1 MEVAIDGRLMNIAD
15 MSWLNEVRKIVSK
28 ITSRPSHAKDAQ
40 PISDTAPGKEVTL
53 FRQID
58 ELIGLIKGV
67 MADGA
72 VHQSEVEFL
81 VKWLE
86 KNKDTLD
93 QWPAV
98 AIFPRLKA
106 ALSDGNLDSEEEKE
120 IRDLLHA
127 ALEQNAIRE
136 AKDAASIPYT
146 IPVPEIQFAN
156 RTFCF
161 TGKFQSGSRPWCVS
175 QIIARGGMAASKLT
189 QNVNYLI
196 VGEINSGSWTN
207 GKHGRKIG
215 KAIKYRDAGAKIA
228 ILSEQH
234 WFEQLKQS
242 RPNSFS

>member
-1 MEVAIDGRLMNIAD
+1 MSIAD
-15 MSWLNEVRKIVSK
+15 ISWLNELRKIVSK
-28 ITSRPSHAKDAQ
+28 FASRQTYLKEDQILAVDPNRDA
-40 PISDTAPGKEVTL
+40 AV
-53 FRQID
+53 FRQIE

-72 VHQSEVEFL
+72 VHQSEAEFL

-106 ALSDGNLDSEEEKE
+106 ALSDGNLDNEEEKE
-120 IRDLLHA
+120 IRELLHA
-127 ALEQNAIRE
+127 ALEQNSKRE
-136 AKDAASIPYT
+136 ASDTAIPYT
-146 IPVPEIQFAN
+146 TPVPEIQFAN

-175 QIIARGGMAASKLT
+175 QIIARGGIAASKLT

-196 VGEINSGSWTN
+196 VGEINSGSWMN
-207 GKHGRKIG
+207 AKHGRKIG
-215 KAIKYRDAGAKIA
+215 KAIKYRESGAKIA
-228 ILSEQH
+228 ILSEET
-234 WFEQLKQS
+234 WFEQLRQS
-242 RPNSFS
+242 RPNSYSEA

>member
-1 MEVAIDGRLMNIAD
+1 MAAAIDGRLMSIAE

-28 ITSRPSHAKDAQ
+28 FASRQAYLKDDELYEA
-40 PISDTAPGKEVTL
+40 SLNKETTL

-106 ALSDGNLDSEEEKE
+106 ALSDGSLDGEEEKE
-120 IRDLLHA
+120 IRELLHV
-127 ALEQNAIRE
+127 ALEQNSVRE
-136 AKDAASIPYT
+136 ANDAANIPYT
-146 IPVPEIQFAN
+146 IPVPEVQFAN

-175 QIIARGGMAASKLT
+175 QIIARGGIAASKLT

-196 VGEINSGSWTN
+196 VGELNSGSWAN
-207 GKHGRKIG
+207 DKHGRKIG

-228 ILSEQH
+228 ILSEQN
-234 WFEQLKQS
+234 WFEQLKQAK
-242 RPNSFS
+242 PNSFS

>member
-1 MEVAIDGRLMNIAD
+1 
-15 MSWLNEVRKIVSK
+15 MSWLDEVRKIVSK
-28 ITSRPSHAKDAQ
+28 FASRQAYVKDDLA
-40 PISDTAPGKEVTL
+40 SEMGLDRELMLV
-53 FRQID
+53 RQIE

-72 VHQSEVEFL
+72 VRQSEVEFL

-106 ALSDGNLDSEEEKE
+106 ALSDGNLDVEEEKE
-120 IRDLLHA
+120 IRELLHA
-127 ALEQNAIRE
+127 ALEQNSLRIANE
-136 AKDAASIPYT
+136 AASIPYT
-146 IPVPEIQFAN
+146 MPVPKIQFAN

-175 QIIARGGMAASKLT
+175 QIIARGGIAESKLT

-196 VGEINSGSWTN
+196 VGELNSGSWAN
-207 GKHGRKIG
+207 AKHGRKIG
-215 KAIKYRDAGAKIA
+215 KAIKYRESGSKIA
-228 ILSEQH
+228 ILSEQD

-242 RPNSFS
+242 HPNSYS

>member
-1 MEVAIDGRLMNIAD
+1 MNIANI
-15 MSWLNEVRKIVSK
+15 SWLNDVRNIVSK
-28 ITSRPSHAKDAQ
+28 IASRQANGKDSQ
-40 PISDTAPGKEVTL
+40 VSDETLNKEATL

-72 VHQSEVEFL
+72 VRQSEVEFL

-86 KNKDTLD
+86 QNRDTLD

-98 AIFPRLKA
+98 AIFPRLKS

-120 IRDLLHA
+120 IRELLHV
-127 ALEQNAIRE
+127 ALEQNSIRE
-136 AKDAASIPYT
+136 ANEAAGIPYT
-146 IPVPEIQFAN
+146 MPVPEIQFAN

-175 QIIARGGMAASKLT
+175 QIIARGGIAASKLT

-196 VGEINSGSWTN
+196 VGELNSGSWTSS
-207 GKHGRKIG
+207 KHGRKIG
-215 KAIKYRDAGAKIA
+215 KAIKYREGGSKIA

>member
-1 MEVAIDGRLMNIAD
+1 
-15 MSWLNEVRKIVSK
+15 MSWLNEIRKIVSK
-28 ITSRPSHAKDAQ
+28 FAS
-40 PISDTAPGKEVTL
+40 
-53 FRQID
+53 RQIYWKD
-58 ELIGLIKGV
+58 DQYFEEGLVKETALSRQIEELIGLIKGV

-72 VHQSEVEFL
+72 VRQSEVEFL

-106 ALSDGNLDSEEEKE
+106 ALSDGNLDIEEEKE
-120 IRDLLHA
+120 IRDLLQA
-127 ALEQNAIRE
+127 ALEQSSKRE
-136 AKDAASIPYT
+136 VDDAAIPYT
-146 IPVPEIQFAN
+146 TPVPEIQFAN

-175 QIIARGGMAASKLT
+175 QIIARGGIAASKLT

-196 VGEINSGSWTN
+196 VGEINSGSWISA
-207 GKHGRKIG
+207 KHGRKIG
-215 KAIKYRDAGAKIA
+215 KAIKYREAGAKIA
-228 ILSEQH
+228 ILSEQN

-242 RPNSFS
+242 RPNSYS

>member
-1 MEVAIDGRLMNIAD
+1 MAAAIDGRLMSIAE

-28 ITSRPSHAKDAQ
+28 FASRQTYLKDDQIYEA
-40 PISDTAPGKEVTL
+40 SLNKETTL

-106 ALSDGNLDSEEEKE
+106 ALSDGSLDGEEEKE
-120 IRDLLHA
+120 IRELLHV
-127 ALEQNAIRE
+127 ALEQHSVRE
-136 AKDAASIPYT
+136 ANDTANIPYT
-146 IPVPEIQFAN
+146 TPVPAIQFAN

-175 QIIARGGMAASKLT
+175 QIIARGGIAASKLT

-196 VGEINSGSWTN
+196 VGELNSGSWVN
-207 GKHGRKIG
+207 DKHGRKIG
-215 KAIKYRDAGAKIA
+215 KAIKYRNAGAKIA
-228 ILSEQH
+228 ILSEQN
-234 WFEQLKQS
+234 WFEQLKQAK
-242 RPNSFS
+242 PNSFS

>member
-1 MEVAIDGRLMNIAD
+1 MSIAD

-28 ITSRPSHAKDAQ
+28 FAS
-40 PISDTAPGKEVTL
+40 
-53 FRQID
+53 RQIFWKD
-58 ELIGLIKGV
+58 DQNSDESLSRETALSRQIEELIGLIKGV
-67 MADGA
+67 MADGT
-72 VHQSEVEFL
+72 VRQSEVEFL

-93 QWPAV
+93 QWPAI

-106 ALSDGNLDSEEEKE
+106 ALSDGNLDTEEEKE

-127 ALEQNAIRE
+127 ALEQNSKRE
-136 AKDAASIPYT
+136 ISETEIPYT
-146 IPVPEIQFAN
+146 MPVPQIQFAN

-196 VGEINSGSWTN
+196 VGEINSGSWAN
-207 GKHGRKIG
+207 AKHGRKIG

-228 ILSEQH
+228 ILSEQN

>member
-1 MEVAIDGRLMNIAD
+1 MAAAIDGRLMSIAE

-28 ITSRPSHAKDAQ
+28 FASRQAYLKDDGIYEA
-40 PISDTAPGKEVTL
+40 SLNKETTL

-106 ALSDGNLDSEEEKE
+106 ALSDGSLDGEEEKE
-120 IRDLLHA
+120 IRDLLHV
-127 ALEQNAIRE
+127 ALEQNSVRE
-136 AKDAASIPYT
+136 ANDAANIPYT
-146 IPVPEIQFAN
+146 TPVPEVQFAN

-175 QIIARGGMAASKLT
+175 QIIARGGIAASKLT

-196 VGEINSGSWTN
+196 VGELNSGSWAKD
-207 GKHGRKIG
+207 KHGRKIG

-228 ILSEQH
+228 ILSEQN
-234 WFEQLKQS
+234 WFEQLKQAK
-242 RPNSFS
+242 PNSFS

>member
-1 MEVAIDGRLMNIAD
+1 
-15 MSWLNEVRKIVSK
+15 MSWLNEIRKIVSK
-28 ITSRPSHAKDAQ
+28 FAS
-40 PISDTAPGKEVTL
+40 
-53 FRQID
+53 RQIYWKD
-58 ELIGLIKGV
+58 DQYFEEGLIKETALSRQIEELIGLIKGV

-72 VHQSEVEFL
+72 VRQSEVEFL

-106 ALSDGNLDSEEEKE
+106 ALSDGNLDIEEEKE

-127 ALEQNAIRE
+127 ALEQNSKRE
-136 AKDAASIPYT
+136 VDDAAIPYT
-146 IPVPEIQFAN
+146 TPVPEIQFAN

-175 QIIARGGMAASKLT
+175 QIIARGGIAASKLT

-196 VGEINSGSWTN
+196 VGEINSGSWISA
-207 GKHGRKIG
+207 KHGRKIG
-215 KAIKYRDAGAKIA
+215 KAIKYREAGAKIA
-228 ILSEQH
+228 ILSEQN

-242 RPNSFS
+242 RPNSYS

>member
-1 MEVAIDGRLMNIAD
+1 MSIAD
-15 MSWLNEVRKIVSK
+15 ISWLNEVRKIVSK
-28 ITSRPSHAKDAQ
+28 FAGPQAHVRNDKVSDASQ
-40 PISDTAPGKEVTL
+40 VGESAPID
-53 FRQID
+53 QIE

-67 MADGA
+67 MADGT
-72 VHQSEVEFL
+72 VRQSEVEFL

-86 KNKDTLD
+86 KNKGTLD

-120 IRDLLHA
+120 IRELLHA
-127 ALEQNAIRE
+127 ALEQNSLRE
-136 AKDAASIPYT
+136 AQEAAAIPYT

-175 QIIARGGMAASKLT
+175 QIIARGGIAASKLT

-196 VGEINSGSWTN
+196 VGELNSGSWIHA
-207 GKHGRKIG
+207 KHGRKIG
-215 KAIKYRDAGAKIA
+215 KAVKYRESGSKIA

-242 RPNSFS
+242 HPNSLG

>member
-1 MEVAIDGRLMNIAD
+1 MAAAIDGRLMNIAE

-28 ITSRPSHAKDAQ
+28 FTSRQAYLKDGQLPEA
-40 PISDTAPGKEVTL
+40 SLHKETTL

-72 VHQSEVEFL
+72 VRQSEVEFL

-93 QWPAV
+93 QWPAI

-106 ALSDGNLDSEEEKE
+106 ALSDGNLDGEEEKE
-120 IRDLLHA
+120 IRDLLHV
-127 ALEQNAIRE
+127 ALEQNSVRE
-136 AKDAASIPYT
+136 ANDAANIPYT
-146 IPVPEIQFAN
+146 MPVPAIEFAN

-175 QIIARGGMAASKLT
+175 QIIARGGIAASKLT
-189 QNVNYLI
+189 QSVNYLI
-196 VGEINSGSWTN
+196 VGELNSGSWAN
-207 GKHGRKIG
+207 DKHGRKIG
-215 KAIKYRDAGAKIA
+215 KAIKYRDAGARIA
-228 ILSEQH
+228 ILSEQK
-234 WFEQLKQS
+234 WFEQLKQAK
-242 RPNSFS
+242 PNSFS